1 MNIDD
6 LNAEI
11 ARKGLTKP
19 QLAERLGVSK
29 KCLYSR
35 LKGETSFKQEEIQKI
50 ASILGLDE
58 EKIMNIFF
66 EKYII
71 LISIKSTNKYLLYFN
86 YT

>member
-19 QLAERLGVSK
+19 LLAERLGVSK

-66 EKYII
+66 AE
-71 LISIKSTNKYLLYFN
+71 LVS
-86 YT
+86 

>member
-35 LKGETSFKQEEIQKI
+35 LKGETSFKQECVYSWIR
-50 ASILGLDE
+50 
-58 EKIMNIFF
+58 
-66 EKYII
+66 
-71 LISIKSTNKYLLYFN
+71 
-86 YT
+86 

>member
-1 MNIDD
+1 MNTDD

-11 ARKGLTKP
+11 ARNGLTKP
-19 QLAERLGVSK
+19 QLAKTIGVSK

-50 ASILGLDE
+50 ASILGLNE

-66 EKYII
+66 AE
-71 LISIKSTNKYLLYFN
+71 LVS
-86 YT
+86 